1 MSTPADLALLA
12 LDPATGRSRLGSHA
26 DLILGGGVLHDLL
39 LAGRIAVDGE
49 GRHARVSVVDGSP
62 TGSPVVDPA
71 LARLASRGKALR
83 PRDAVGRLGKGL
95 PKAVH
100 ADLVARGLLVD
111 RSDRWL
117 GLVPRAR
124 YVVLPAAGRDE
135 LVAGVRAVLLGERE
149 PDERHGALAALVGA
163 ADLVRHLVPRERR
176 REATKR
182 AKTLTEGA
190 WASEGVRAAVKAS
203 EEAMMI
209 AVMAA
214 TTTAAAGGSS

>member
-1 MSTPADLALLA
+1 MA
-12 LDPATGRSRLGSHA
+12 
-26 DLILGGGVLHDLL
+26 
-39 LAGRIAVDGE
+39 
-49 GRHARVSVVDGSP
+49 
-62 TGSPVVDPA
+62 
-71 LARLASRGKALR
+71 RGKALR
-83 PRDAVGRLGKGL
+83 PRDAVGRPGKGL
-95 PKAVH
+95 PKVVH
-100 ADLVARGLLVD
+100 ADLAARSLLED

-117 GLVPRAR
+117 GLFPRPR
-124 YVVLPAAGRDE
+124 YVVLPSAGRDE

-149 PDERHGALAALVGA
+149 PDERLGALAALVGA
-163 ADLVRHLVPRERR
+163 ADLARHLVPRDRR

-214 TTTAAAGGSS
+214 TTTAAAGGSG